1 MGDAS
6 LEPGQRMRGLAEAA
20 SDFKVDNRIP
30 IRRYFR
36 YTTDTNTLVSFSLRL
51 LSQIGTRDDQ
61 NGRGLQTRG

>member
-6 LEPGQRMRGLAEAA
+6 LEPGQRMKGLAEAA

-36 YTTDTNTLVSFSLRL
+36 YTNTSPRFWFLECA
-51 LSQIGTRDDQ
+51 
-61 NGRGLQTRG
+61 

>member
-6 LEPGQRMRGLAEAA
+6 LDPGQRMKGLADAA

-36 YTTDTNTLVSFSLRL
+36 YTLVITVWSVYMVLCSD
-51 LSQIGTRDDQ
+51 RD
-61 NGRGLQTRG
+61 RR

>member
-6 LEPGQRMRGLAEAA
+6 LDPGQRMKGLADAA

-36 YTTDTNTLVSFSLRL
+36 YIHLPYFWSVYLILCSDR
-51 LSQIGTRDDQ
+51 
-61 NGRGLQTRG
+61 GRR

>member
-6 LEPGQRMRGLAEAA
+6 QEPGQRMRGLAEAA

-36 YTTDTNTLVSFSLRL
+36 YTTDTNTCPL
-51 LSQIGTRDDQ
+51 LGFGFFTTVISDRDK
-61 NGRGLQTRG
+61 R

>member
-6 LEPGQRMRGLAEAA
+6 LDPGQRIRGLAEAA

-36 YTTDTNTLVSFSLRL
+36 YTDTCPL
-51 LSQIGTRDDQ
+51 LCFGFFNCVISDRDK
-61 NGRGLQTRG
+61 R

>member
-36 YTTDTNTLVSFSLRL
+36 YTTDTNTLVSVSHYVM
-51 LSQIGTRDDQ
+51 
-61 NGRGLQTRG
+61 

>member
-6 LEPGQRMRGLAEAA
+6 LDPGQRMKGLADAA

-36 YTTDTNTLVSFSLRL
+36 YTLVLTVWSVYLIL
-51 LSQIGTRDDQ
+51 CPIIVLSQCVS
-61 NGRGLQTRG
+61 LKW